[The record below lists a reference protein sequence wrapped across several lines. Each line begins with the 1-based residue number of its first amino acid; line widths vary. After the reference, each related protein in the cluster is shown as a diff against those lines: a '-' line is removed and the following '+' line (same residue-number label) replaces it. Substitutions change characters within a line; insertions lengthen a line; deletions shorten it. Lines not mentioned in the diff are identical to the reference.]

1 MRILPGL
8 LVTLDFV
15 CTVTMAIDSVDIAPG
30 ELSVSAL
37 QEGTQSRGRI
47 ENLSVL
53 KAAMGQGGPGS
64 ITVYPGPLARSGPEL
79 CG

>member
-1 MRILPGL
+1 M
-8 LVTLDFV
+8 TLDFV
-15 CTVTMAIDSVDIAPG
+15 CTVTMEIDSVDIAPG

-37 QEGTQSRGRI
+37 QEGTQNRGQI

-53 KAAMGQGGPGS
+53 KAAMGQSGPGS
-64 ITVYPGPLARSGPEL
+64 VTVYSGPLAQSGPEL